1 MASLAFPLY
10 PLSRPDSAMRSALA
24 AKYAFLYAPSERYL
38 DACVPRFQQV
48 QVYVIYKVDAG
59 TGSRHNYPPLRDDTE
74 NGFSVGVNANSTLST
89 DNNSISLN
97 NPTSAAPFRT
107 VSHYGYNCPLAC
119 APNILLH
126 PEHLS
131 IWQSVAEQRERVV
144 SFFDLTAL
152 NFAKRKMLS
161 VLSGGGGCGS
171 GSKST
176 APAALELS
184 LEEEP
189 TSPSY
194 VSEMHIKLEPTSERK
209 RRTHSAMTSSSSL
222 ESSGQ
227 QSAADD
233 DLDGLIEQFGSMLS
247 ISERPIERS
256 RPTPIATDHGDDD
269 SLYPSNYT
277 MRSFLPDNHEPR
289 MDKDEQTTTHDRPE
303 AEQAMYEDQ
312 QQQAGDDSGLG
323 DSGAGTTRRR
333 ERLVTSSNDSSTQE
347 AEAYSQGKHI
357 RLTLSSSP
365 DIHAQLKTS
374 SIEILINVSLRN
386 SECVQT
392 VQAHEQEFRS
402 KLEKVI
408 DDEIH
413 YISQQLA
420 MQQRSAQLLQSS
432 ERDPPPRAPLA
443 TPTSSSTTS
452 SHLLQRCNSAPAL
465 CHTYSYV
472 ALPHDSELLTQAPMR
487 PQPSTE
493 MANLELE
500 LQRLLNSLIHAHEL
514 HHRAV
519 IYDCRMRISQM
530 RDDLRG
536 AGKKT
541 RAK

>member
-1 MASLAFPLY
+1 M
-10 PLSRPDSAMRSALA
+10 
-24 AKYAFLYAPSERYL
+24 
-38 DACVPRFQQV
+38 QV
-48 QVYVIYKVDAG
+48 HVIYKVDAG
-59 TGSRHNYPPLRDDTE
+59 TGSRHNYPPLREDTE
-74 NGFSVGVNANSTLST
+74 NSFAAGVIANSALST
-89 DNNSISLN
+89 DSNNNSNNNSISLIN
-97 NPTSAAPFRT
+97 STAAAPFRT

-161 VLSGGGGCGS
+161 VLSGGGCSS
-171 GSKST
+171 GSKPAT
-176 APAALELS
+176 PAALELS
-184 LEEEP
+184 VEEP

-194 VSEMHIKLEPTSERK
+194 VSEMHIQLEPTPERK
-209 RRTHSAMTSSSSL
+209 RRNNSAMTSSSSL

-227 QSAADD
+227 RSAVDD
-233 DLDGLIEQFGSMLS
+233 ELDGLIDQFGSMLS
-247 ISERPIERS
+247 ISERPIGS
-256 RPTPIATDHGDDD
+256 RQTTIATDRDDD

-289 MDKDEQTTTHDRPE
+289 LDKDDQTLAHDKPE

-312 QQQAGDDSGLG
+312 QQQQQQTGDDSGLG
-323 DSGAGTTRRR
+323 DSGAATTRRR

-432 ERDPPPRAPLA
+432 DREPTPRAPLA
-443 TPTSSSTTS
+443 TPTASSTTS

-472 ALPHDSELLTQAPMR
+472 ALPHDSELLTQTPMR
-487 PQPSTE
+487 AQPNTE
-493 MANLELE
+493 VANLELE

-530 RDDLRG
+530 RDDIRG
-536 AGKKT
+536 AGKKS